1 MDGCYDSRSESKV
14 RCEERKIRKEQ
25 KREINA
31 IMIDTII
38 KSETW
43 VKDIL
48 LLHFDVAK
56 PVINT

>member
-1 MDGCYDSRSESKV
+1 MRGKE
-14 RCEERKIRKEQ
+14 IRKEQ

-38 KSETW
+38 KSKMW

-56 PVINT
+56 PVMNTRIRCDELV